1 MKWFIGCIGVC
12 VAMLITFGL
21 LALYSATYSKL
32 EPRMSSQQTMTP
44 QQQVDGLNALAD
56 TTEASWKVAPRNI
69 QGMESLKKQAFF
81 ALLGVVL
88 CILIATFF
96 DYHFL
101 NRPEVPIILLVLSA
115 ILLTAVFF
123 PAVGGLRV
131 KGASRWIQFGIS
143 FQPSELAKLSIIIF
157 LSWYGSRY
165 FSYITHFWR
174 GLIVPMVI
182 IMPLVLLIFKEPDA
196 GSTMFLLAIASC
208 MLLIM
213 GARWFYLAV
222 PAGTM
227 FIALCVWLYYDPV
240 RRARLFSWLDLEET
254 KYGTGLQVYAS
265 LIGLGSGGI
274 FGKGLGTGEQKMGF
288 IPEDHTDF
296 ILPVIGEEMGL
307 VATLLIVILFAVFA
321 YCGFKISTQTH
332 DRFGSYLAI
341 GITLMI
347 SLQAIINIGVV
358 TNCLP
363 NKGMPLPFIS
373 RGGSNIVILM
383 LAVGLLLAV
392 ARDNMRHEPIEESF
406 EEEIPDLRYPIQPAK
421 QSRPSRRKKNPFE
434 GKEYQDGEF

>member
-32 EPRMSSQQTMTP
+32 EPRMSSQQTMTS

-222 PAGTM
+222 PAG
-227 FIALCVWLYYDPV
+227 
-240 RRARLFSWLDLEET
+240 
-254 KYGTGLQVYAS
+254 
-265 LIGLGSGGI
+265 
-274 FGKGLGTGEQKMGF
+274 
-288 IPEDHTDF
+288 
-296 ILPVIGEEMGL
+296 
-307 VATLLIVILFAVFA
+307 
-321 YCGFKISTQTH
+321 
-332 DRFGSYLAI
+332 
-341 GITLMI
+341 
-347 SLQAIINIGVV
+347 
-358 TNCLP
+358 
-363 NKGMPLPFIS
+363 
-373 RGGSNIVILM
+373 
-383 LAVGLLLAV
+383 
-392 ARDNMRHEPIEESF
+392 
-406 EEEIPDLRYPIQPAK
+406 
-421 QSRPSRRKKNPFE
+421 
-434 GKEYQDGEF
+434 

>member
-32 EPRMSSQQTMTP
+32 EPRRSGQQTMLTS
-44 QQQVDGLNALAD
+44 QTSGMTVAAAD
-56 TTEASWKVAPRNI
+56 AEASWRVAPRNI

-123 PAVGGLRV
+123 PAVGGVRV

-157 LSWYGSRY
+157 LSWYGSKY

-174 GLIVPMVI
+174 GLIVPMVV
-182 IMPLVLLIFKEPDA
+182 IMPLVLLIFREPDA

-222 PAGTM
+222 PAGAM
-227 FIALCVWLYYDPV
+227 FVSLCVWLYYDPV
-240 RRARLFSWLDLEET
+240 RRARLFSWLDLEKT
-254 KYGTGLQVYAS
+254 KYETGLQVYAS
-265 LIGLGSGGI
+265 LIGFGSGGI

-307 VATLLIVILFAVFA
+307 VATLLIVVLFAVFA
-321 YCGFKISTQTH
+321 YCGFRIATQTR

-383 LAVGLLLAV
+383 LAVGLLLSV
-392 ARDNMRHEPIEESF
+392 ARDNMRKEAVEESF
-406 EEEIPDLRYPIQPAK
+406 EEEIPDIPYPIQPAK
-421 QSRPSRRKKNPFE
+421 PVRRKKNLFA
-434 GKEYQDGEF
+434 KNEYQDGEF